1 MKKITL
7 LMSLLLTVG
16 IFKSQAQQ
24 FDKENL
30 SFGLGIG
37 SYYYSSVSK
46 PMNINIRG
54 NYVLDENTAI
64 VVGFNYHLPFEVKNE
79 NTANAFSSATN
90 PSSISVTRTDKYT
103 MFNISAAY
111 YYTFVNENT
120 DPFSLHAIVGA
131 GLTSATVSGSY
142 SQFDSDLYYVNNP
155 KGASD
160 KSVLG
165 PIIDLGIGSNIN
177 FDKINVFIEAKL
189 GIPATSTSANNSSSS
204 SFDNPIPFHA
214 SLNVGVRYSIFE

>member
-30 SFGLGIG
+30 SFGVGIG
-37 SYYYSSVSK
+37 SYFYSSVSK

-54 NYVLDENTAI
+54 NYALDENTAI

-79 NTANAFSSATN
+79 TTANAS
-90 PSSISVTRTDKYT
+90 SSITQPQSIAVTSTDKYT
-103 MFNISAAY
+103 MYNVAAAY

-131 GLTSATVSGSY
+131 GLTFATISESF
-142 SQFDSDLYYVNNP
+142 SQFDTDLYRVGNGSGP
-155 KGASD
+155 SEQ
-160 KSVLG
+160 SFMG

-177 FDKINVFIEAKL
+177 FDKLNLFIDAKL
-189 GIPATSTSANNSSSS
+189 GIPATSASENQSS
-204 SFDNPIPFHA
+204 SFDNPIPFHV